1 MLKAYR
7 SALLMLALLMPCWAQ
22 GADPVEERQRAALAG
37 HYYLEGADEAGSEL
51 VLKPDGRFEWSLSY
65 GLMVESAAGLWNVG
79 GNGIVLT
86 VQTPA
91 GDQPVFSLDQV
102 VAWTADA
109 QKRLDEFAAERQDA
123 LIEEACGY
131 LKTYQSGFEYAEL
144 LAASLPDANPADRAG
159 RSAAEASLAP
169 ALAALEQSRLALEAT
184 AAQTK
189 PKAWQAPPL
198 SNAAAVA
205 AGEAAA
211 AAGAAAAGA
220 DDDGAEQNG
229 MPQDGILEDGALEEH
244 QVAADIAVRTYLQRF
259 EQAAALHAKAGRA
272 MPKQPAP
279 RFDRERCLDPA
290 AKAEG
295 RGGYAVVI
303 GDPQRGYRAQG
314 IGVEFVYS
322 DGRSERT
329 ETSPGGWA
337 LAVQRP
343 GVRLVQAIL
352 QPADRPRETLALDES
367 KGRIFAIRLDT
378 AAAMPASFEQL
389 ILTQDGGD
397 LIAPRI
403 PGRYVRH

>member
-7 SALLMLALLMPCWAQ
+7 SAPLMLAPLVLALLPCWAQ
-22 GADPVEERQRAALAG
+22 GADPVEGRQRAALAG
-37 HYYLEGADEAGSEL
+37 HYYLEGADDAGSEL
-51 VLKPDGRFEWSLSY
+51 VLEPDGRFQWSLSY
-65 GLMVESAAGLWNVG
+65 GLMVESARGHWNVG

-86 VQTPA
+86 VQPPA
-91 GDQPVFSLDQV
+91 GEKPVFSLDQV

-144 LAASLPDANPADRAG
+144 LAASLPDASPADRAG

-189 PKAWQAPPL
+189 PKAWQAPPPGNAAL
-198 SNAAAVA
+198 AAAVA
-205 AGEAAA
+205 
-211 AAGAAAAGA
+211 
-220 DDDGAEQNG
+220 GAE
-229 MPQDGILEDGALEEH
+229 DGGAEDGALEDG
-244 QVAADIAVRTYLQRF
+244 QVAADIAVRTYLQRL

-290 AKAEG
+290 AKADG

-329 ETSPGGWA
+329 ETGPGGWA

-343 GVRLVQAIL
+343 GVRLSQAIL

-367 KGRIFAIRLDT
+367 QGRIFAIRLDT

>member
-7 SALLMLALLMPCWAQ
+7 SALPMLALSMLALLPCWAL
-22 GADPVEERQRAALAG
+22 ATDPIEERQRAALAG
-37 HYYLEGADEAGSEL
+37 HYYLEGADDAGSEL
-51 VLKPDGRFEWSLSY
+51 VLEPDGRFQWSLSY
-65 GLMVESAAGLWNVG
+65 GLMVESASGQWNVG
-79 GNGIVLT
+79 GNGIVLS
-86 VQTPA
+86 VQAPVREQT
-91 GDQPVFSLDQV
+91 VFSLDQV
-102 VAWTADA
+102 VAWTPDA
-109 QKRLDEFAAERQDA
+109 QKRLDEFAVERQDA

-131 LKTYQSGFEYAEL
+131 LKTYRSGSEYAEL
-144 LAASLPDANPADRAG
+144 LAASLPEADPADRAG

-189 PKAWQAPPL
+189 PKAWQAPPP
-198 SNAAAVA
+198 SNAASA
-205 AGEAAA
+205 AAA
-211 AAGAAAAGA
+211 AAGAEE
-220 DDDGAEQNG
+220 DGAEQ
-229 MPQDGILEDGALEEH
+229 DGALEDGTLEDS
-244 QVAADIAVRTYLQRF
+244 QVAADIAVRTYLQRL
-259 EQAAALHAKAGRA
+259 EQVGALHAAAGRA

-290 AKAEG
+290 AKADG
-295 RGGYAVVI
+295 RGGYALVI

-337 LAVQRP
+337 LAVRRP